1 MAIQGIK
8 AIRPIDETDVHI
20 NRHPHGGSE
29 PKMPECYL
37 INHFER
43 RAYPLRQPLFTIGRD
58 ADSNL
63 VLREPTVS
71 RTHARLVLDGDDAI
85 LETLGPTGTR
95 VNGENVVIPR
105 KLVQGDQILIGTA
118 RLTFASGTLPT
129 GFALAPAG
137 EHPESDPDTRR
148 TTIRTPLLHPREK
161 KEERSFPL
169 RTALLLAVAVL
180 AVIFAV
186 FARG

>member
-1 MAIQGIK
+1 
-8 AIRPIDETDVHI
+8 
-20 NRHPHGGSE
+20 
-29 PKMPECYL
+29 MPECYL

-58 ADSNL
+58 SDSDL

-95 VNGENVVIPR
+95 INGENVVIPR
-105 KLVQGDQILIGTA
+105 KLEQGDQILIGTA
-118 RLTFASGTLPT
+118 KLTFASGALPT
-129 GFALAPAG
+129 GFALATGG

-148 TTIRTPLLHPREK
+148 TTIRTPLLHAREK
-161 KEERSFPL
+161 KDGRRFPL
-169 RTALLLAVAVL
+169 RASLLLVVAVL
-180 AVIFAV
+180 AMIFAI